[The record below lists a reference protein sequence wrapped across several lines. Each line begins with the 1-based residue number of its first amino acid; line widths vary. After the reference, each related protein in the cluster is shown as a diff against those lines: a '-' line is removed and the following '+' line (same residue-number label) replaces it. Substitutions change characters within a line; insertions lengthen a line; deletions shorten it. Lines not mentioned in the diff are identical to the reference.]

1 MAASYQDLFEFL
13 DKLGGK
19 LDELTELQKEK
30 TRAVR
35 MDDLLAVN
43 ECMKK
48 EQVISL
54 SLRGME
60 IQREKLLRELGLEKF
75 PLSAMPE
82 HGPSEVRAEARRAAQ
97 RLRDRYL
104 IYKSAA
110 QTSRSALE
118 MNLHQIEKMLA
129 EKRHDDD
136 VPPPPVGGMA
146 DIRA

>member
-1 MAASYQDLFEFL
+1 MAGSYQALFEFL

-19 LDELTELQKEK
+19 LEELTELQKEK

-35 MDDLLAVN
+35 LDDLMAVN

-48 EQVISL
+48 EQVLSL

-60 IQREKLLRELGLEKF
+60 IQREKLLKELGLEKF

-82 HGPSEVRAEARRAAQ
+82 QCPPEIRAEARAAAQ

-118 MNLHQIEKMLA
+118 INLHQIEKMIA
-129 EKRHDDD
+129 EKERGDA
-136 VPPPPVGGMA
+136 PQPMGNMA

>member
-1 MAASYQDLFEFL
+1 MAGSYQDLFEFL

-19 LDELTELQKEK
+19 LDELTDLQKEK

-35 MDDLLAVN
+35 LDDLLAVN

-60 IQREKLLRELGLEKF
+60 IEREKLLRELGLENL

-82 HGPSEVRAEARRAAQ
+82 QCPPEIRAEARAAAQ

-118 MNLHQIEKMLA
+118 INLHQIEKMIA
-129 EKRHDDD
+129 EKERDDA
-136 VPPPPVGGMA
+136 PQPMGNMA

>member
-1 MAASYQDLFEFL
+1 MAGSYQDLFAFL
-13 DKLGGK
+13 EKLGEK
-19 LDELTELQKEK
+19 LEELTELQKEK

-35 MDDLLAVN
+35 TDDLLAVN

-60 IQREKLLRELGLEKF
+60 IEREKLLRELGLENL

-82 HGPSEVRAEARRAAQ
+82 RCPAEKRAEARSAAE
-97 RLRDRYL
+97 RLRNRYL
-104 IYKSAA
+104 VYQSAA
-110 QTSRSALE
+110 QVSRSTLE
-118 MNLHQIEKMLA
+118 VNLHQIEKIIA
-129 EKRHDDD
+129 DEERDDA
-136 VPPPPVGGMA
+136 PPPVENMA